1 MTIVIMVITILVL
14 GVIFCVYMSFRNE
27 YVFKNHMIILN
38 AIHMYRRDMIARG
51 EFVNFKVN
59 YDDMESY
66 DETLF
71 RLFDFGYKNIL
82 PKEKYDIIK
91 PYINKR

>member
-1 MTIVIMVITILVL
+1 MVITILVL
-14 GVIFCVYMSFRNE
+14 GVIFCVYMLFRNE
-27 YVFKNHMIILN
+27 YVFKNHMIIFN

>member
-1 MTIVIMVITILVL
+1 MTMAIITIVILVL
-14 GVIFCVYMSFRNE
+14 ISVFCIYILFRNE
-27 YVFKNHMIILN
+27 CVFKNHMILSD
-38 AIHMYRRDMIARG
+38 AIHMYHRDMIIQG
-51 EFVNFKVN
+51 EFVNFKVD

-91 PYINKR
+91 PYIKTK

>member
-1 MTIVIMVITILVL
+1 
-14 GVIFCVYMSFRNE
+14 
-27 YVFKNHMIILN
+27 
-38 AIHMYRRDMIARG
+38 MYRRDMIARG